1 MEDADAMITFAAW
14 RRTTTHNRFWQ
25 RVLVFF
31 MPSFTGV
38 RRVILEM
45 FMEINSSVSTAGSL
59 YSMDEM
65 DTKLS
70 MSIISEKDTDSSGD
84 VSASELGVSAS
95 DIAEFD
101 TDGDGVLSSAE
112 LAAALKSKREKMQAQ
127 MSSQMEQSSQLGMLQ
142 STLSGTSTQ
151 GAGSKEE
158 PSMDQ
163 LIAGLFSD
171 GSDSSAVS
179 ATAAGSAQTASNA
192 GSSLSDYM
200 EEMDA
205 EMAET
210 IMSMKDAD
218 GDGQLSAEEL
228 GATAEQLAKLD
239 ADGDGVLSESELTAG
254 LKAEREAM
262 VAENGG
268 VMPPP
273 AGETAGTGSATSSST
288 TSSMDSASM
297 DALMQSMFS
306 SSTGISSSDG
316 TESTSLSAS
325 VLSEFLLRQKA
336 SSAYQNM
343 DNLIAGLFGGD
354 ASSQSVS
361 LDA

>member
-1 MEDADAMITFAAW
+1 
-14 RRTTTHNRFWQ
+14 
-25 RVLVFF
+25 
-31 MPSFTGV
+31 MPSVIGV
-38 RRVILEM
+38 MRAILEKIM
-45 FMEINSSVSTAGSL
+45 QINSSVSSTSSL
-59 YSMDEM
+59 YNMDEM
-65 DTKLS
+65 DSKLS
-70 MSIISEKDTDSSGD
+70 ASIISEKDTDSSGD

-151 GAGSKEE
+151 GADSTEE

-163 LIAGLFSD
+163 LIAGLFSE
-171 GSDSSAVS
+171 GTDSSAIS
-179 ATAAGSAQTASNA
+179 ATAAGSAQTGSNA
-192 GSSLSDYM
+192 GSSLSEYM
-200 EEMDA
+200 EQMDA

-210 IMSMKDAD
+210 IMSMKDSD

-228 GATAEQLAKLD
+228 GATAEQLAELD
-239 ADGDGVLSESELTAG
+239 VDGDGVLNESELTAG

-262 VAENGG
+262 VAESGG

-273 AGETAGTGSATSSST
+273 PAEESSSVSGASATSR
-288 TSSMDSASM
+288 MDSASM

-306 SSTGISSSDG
+306 SSSATSASDG
-316 TESTSLSAS
+316 TESTSLSGS
-325 VLSEFLLRQKA
+325 FLSEFLLRQKA
-336 SSAYQNM
+336 SSAYQSM
-343 DNLIAGLFGGD
+343 DNLIAGLFSGD
-354 ASSQSVS
+354 ESSQSVS

>member
-1 MEDADAMITFAAW
+1 MP
-14 RRTTTHNRFWQ
+14 
-25 RVLVFF
+25 FF
-31 MPSFTGV
+31 IGV
-38 RRVILEM
+38 RGAILEM
-45 FMEINSSVSTAGSL
+45 FMQINSSVSSTSSL
-59 YSMDEM
+59 YNMDEM
-65 DTKLS
+65 DSKLS
-70 MSIISEKDTDSSGD
+70 ASIISEKDTDSSGD

-142 STLSGTSTQ
+142 STLSVTSTQ
-151 GAGSKEE
+151 GAGSQEE
-158 PSMDQ
+158 PGMDQ
-163 LIAGLFSD
+163 LIASLFSD
-171 GSDSSAVS
+171 GSDSSAIS
-179 ATAAGSAQTASNA
+179 ATAAGAAQTASNA

-200 EEMDA
+200 EQMDT

-210 IMSMKDAD
+210 IMSMKDTD

-239 ADGDGVLSESELTAG
+239 ADGDGVLSGSELTDG

-273 AGETAGTGSATSSST
+273 PAGEASGTGSATA

-297 DALMQSMFS
+297 DALMQSMFNS
-306 SSTGISSSDG
+306 SSATSASDG

-336 SSAYQNM
+336 SNAYQSM
-343 DNLIAGLFGGD
+343 DNLIAGLFSGG

>member
-1 MEDADAMITFAAW
+1 M
-14 RRTTTHNRFWQ
+14 Q
-25 RVLVFF
+25 
-31 MPSFTGV
+31 
-38 RRVILEM
+38 
-45 FMEINSSVSTAGSL
+45 INSSSSSVSSVFNV
-59 YSMDEM
+59 DEM
-65 DTKLS
+65 DSRLS
-70 MSIISEKDTDSSGD
+70 ARIVSEKDTDASGD
-84 VSASELGVSAS
+84 LSASELGVSSS
-95 DIAEFD
+95 DLAEFD

-127 MSSQMEQSSQLGMLQ
+127 MSSQMEQSSQFGMLQ
-142 STLSGTSTQ
+142 STLGGTSTQ
-151 GAGSKEE
+151 GAGSKEG

-171 GSDSSAVS
+171 GADSSAVAAVS
-179 ATAAGSAQTASNA
+179 AGAAQTASNA

-200 EEMDA
+200 EQMDA

-218 GDGQLSAEEL
+218 GDGKLSAEEL

-239 ADGDGVLSESELTAG
+239 VDGDGVLSEAELTDG
-254 LKAEREAM
+254 LRAERESM

-273 AGETAGTGSATSSST
+273 TQDAAGGTGSITSR
-288 TSSMDSASM
+288 MDSASM

-306 SSTGISSSDG
+306 SSSATRSNDATGA
-316 TESTSLSAS
+316 TSVSAS
-325 VLSEFLLRQKA
+325 FLAEFMLRQKA
-336 SSAYQNM
+336 SSAYQSM